1 VRRGKRV
8 LVYAQHL
15 SGVGHHV
22 RIREIAR
29 ALAREHR
36 VFFVQGGRPV
46 PRPDDGGAFELVALP
61 AIQRGPE
68 GIEPLER
75 GGSLEAVLASRS
87 AQLKRAAAEIA
98 PDVLVVEHYP
108 FSKWE
113 LETEIDGLIDAAR
126 AANPRLELVC
136 SARDILKQT
145 RFEHLP
151 DDAYRRRVVGRL
163 NDRFDT
169 LLVHSD
175 PSFTR
180 LEEHFA
186 GAGELTLRV
195 AHTGFVSEK
204 PGAAGGDA
212 RARADRPGAGQGRVV
227 VSTGGG
233 AGSAAL
239 VERVVEAWGRLV
251 SRGADGGRLLLVFA
265 GLFWSGDEVARLRE
279 RAAAGRCR
287 VLPFSGD
294 FLRQVEQADLSIS
307 RAGYNTCTNLLET
320 RRRALLLPDPRMSDQ
335 HFRAQRFA
343 EHGLAEVVYEKEPS
357 AELLAEAIE
366 AALRR
371 EPPRHAFDLGGA
383 QRTCALLSR

>member
-36 VFFVQGGRPV
+36 VALVQGGRPV
-46 PRPDDGGAFELVALP
+46 PRPDDGSAVELVALP
-61 AIQRGPE
+61 AIQRGRE

-75 GGSLEAVLASRS
+75 GRSLEAVLESRS
-87 AQLKRAAAEIA
+87 AQLRRSAAEIA

-113 LETEIDGLIDAAR
+113 LETEIDALIEAAR

-136 SARDILKQT
+136 SVRDILKQT

-186 GAGELTLRV
+186 GAGELTIRV

-204 PGAAGGDA
+204 PGPVRGGA
-212 RARADRPGAGQGRVV
+212 RRADGPGEGRVV

-239 VERVVEAWGRLV
+239 VERIVEAWGRIV
-251 SRGADGGRLLLVFA
+251 SRGADGRRRLLVFS
-265 GLFWSGDEVARLRE
+265 GLFWSDDEVARLRE
-279 RAAAGRCR
+279 RAAAGRC
-287 VLPFSGD
+287 VVAPFSSD
-294 FLRQVEQADLSIS
+294 FLRQLEQADLSIS

-320 RRRALLLPDPRMSDQ
+320 RSRALLLPDPRMSDQ

-371 EPPRHAFDLGGA
+371 DPPRHAFDLDGA

>member
-36 VFFVQGGRPV
+36 VAFVQGGRPV
-46 PRPDDGGAFELVALP
+46 PGPDAGSAFELVALP

-75 GGSLEAVLASRS
+75 GRSLEAVLESRS
-87 AQLKRAAAEIA
+87 AQLRRAAAEIA

-113 LETEIDGLIDAAR
+113 LETEIDALIDAAR

-145 RFEHLP
+145 RFEHLA

-163 NDRFDT
+163 NQRFDT

-186 GAGELTLRV
+186 GAGELTVRV

-204 PGAAGGDA
+204 PGPARGDA
-212 RARADRPGAGQGRVV
+212 RAQADGPWAGEGRVV

-265 GLFWSGDEVARLRE
+265 GLFWSDGEAARLRE
-279 RAAAGRCR
+279 RATGRCA
-287 VLPFSGD
+287 VLPFSSD

-320 RRRALLLPDPRMSDQ
+320 RTRALLLPDPRMSDQ

-371 EPPRHAFDLGGA
+371 EPPRHAFDLDGA